1 MLLKIYLNHN
11 KLIKLYFI
19 FFVLLSFSILSDEI
33 TDSYSF
39 PGGKLIRTNG
49 IWEEIKA
56 NSTIILNESGRDRDW
71 ILLFDSN
78 KKILYNLPSKGGQA
92 YWTNEFEKNKWKPWL
107 LVKREINSKDE
118 SLLTLC
124 INSEESKLVRLIT
137 QYRISLNL
145 TPIQLSSS
153 LTTLAKT
160 HLKDLE
166 ENPPTIECS
175 PHSWSKK
182 GNWTPCCYTDNLV
195 SRECMYYKA
204 KEIVDYKEN
213 SFEIFY
219 FEHEDNVSLADKS
232 LKSWKLNNE
241 INYMITNQFSWKNLN
256 WKSMGIAI
264 SKRYSIL
271 WLGTEKDTK
280 DIPGLCN

>member
-1 MLLKIYLNHN
+1 MLLKIYLSHN
-11 KLIKLYFI
+11 KLKKLYFI
-19 FFVLLSFSILSDEI
+19 FFVILFFPIFSDEI

-39 PGGKLIRTNG
+39 PGGKLIRSNG
-49 IWEEIKA
+49 IWEEIRA
-56 NSTIILNESGRDRDW
+56 NSNIILNESGRDRDW
-71 ILLFDSN
+71 ILLYDSN

-92 YWTNEFEKNKWKPWL
+92 YWTNEFEKTKWKPWL

-124 INSEESKLVRLIT
+124 ITSEESKLVRLIT

-145 TPIQLSSS
+145 TPIQVSSS

-182 GNWTPCCYTDNLV
+182 GKWTSCCYTDNLI
-195 SRECMYYKA
+195 SKECMYNKA
-204 KEIVDYKEN
+204 KEIVDYNEN

-241 INYMITNQFSWKNLN
+241 TNNMITNQFSWKNLI

-264 SKRYSIL
+264 NKRYSIL
-271 WLGTEKDTK
+271 WLGTERDSKE
-280 DIPGLCN
+280 IPGLCN